1 MLILLLSFIA
11 AVCCVGLV
19 LTKKAHTTSLEILA
33 LLAVFIG
40 AVRNF
45 EPVFIP
51 GAAKGS
57 GTLLVF
63 GGVVCYLALALTRGA
78 LSDWLANL
86 YYDATAQHPQHPQRR
101 ITDRRK

>member
-11 AVCCVGLV
+11 AGCCVGLA
-19 LTKKAHTTSLEILA
+19 LTQKVRTTSLEILA

-45 EPVFIP
+45 EPILVSGIP
-51 GAAKGS
+51 GGNGVQIMIIGS
-57 GTLLVF
+57 TS
-63 GGVVCYLALALTRGA
+63 YLALALTRGA

-86 YYDATAQHPQHPQRR
+86 YYDATPQHPQHPQRR